1 MKISSGEK
9 NVTINLAAKEDLT
22 EKLGKRRGSVEEKKQ
37 SIFAG
42 DIDILKQEDKISD
55 KKTKAQRQALKSLMT
70 AYNVDK
76 SIDDMEEEQL
86 VKNKELEVLADEATK
101 EMENIDDLKEQA
113 KEKYGIEDDSQ
124 EQKDLELLLKQK
136 AILNHKSDET
146 LTEEEMT
153 RLQEMGPVTEYQKE
167 MLEYEDIKEEWG
179 KRYED
184 SVNAIKGINR
194 AISAIEVDRL
204 KSSPMVSAS
213 KEAEEI
219 MKAASKEIIG
229 MLKDEAV
236 KHIDE
241 KIKEEVE
248 KAEEIKEKK
257 EEEEAKKQEEVEK
270 KQASEVP
277 AENVGTAAK
286 IDEIQSKLEA
296 ELRKMK
302 DEILS
307 EDIKGLKVDKKA

>member
-1 MKISSGEK
+1 MKIRSEER

-70 AYNVDK
+70 AYDVDK

-86 VKNKELEVLADEATK
+86 VKNKELGVQADEASK
-101 EMENIDDLKEQA
+101 EMKNIDNLKEQA
-113 KEKYGIEDDSQ
+113 KETYGIEDDSQ

-136 AILNHKSDET
+136 AILGHKSDET

-167 MLEYEDIKEEWG
+167 MLEYEDIQEEWG
-179 KRYED
+179 KRYEA
-184 SVNAIKGINR
+184 SVDAIKVINR
-194 AISAIEVDRL
+194 LISATEVDRL

-219 MKAASKEIIG
+219 MRAASKEIIG
-229 MLKDEAV
+229 MLKDDAV

-270 KQASEVP
+270 KQVSEVP
-277 AENVGTAAK
+277 TEYVGTAAK

>member
-42 DIDILKQEDKISD
+42 DLDILKQEDKISD

-70 AYNVDK
+70 AYDVDK

-86 VKNKELEVLADEATK
+86 VRNKELEVQADEATK
-101 EMENIDDLKEQA
+101 EMENIDELKKQA
-113 KEKYGIEDDSQ
+113 KETYGIEDDSQ

-167 MLEYEDIKEEWG
+167 MLEYEDMQEEWG

-184 SVNAIKGINR
+184 SVNEIKGNNR

>member
-1 MKISSGEK
+1 MKISSEER

-70 AYNVDK
+70 AYDVDK

-86 VKNKELEVLADEATK
+86 VKNKELGVQADEASK
-101 EMENIDDLKEQA
+101 EMKNIDNLKEQA
-113 KEKYGIEDDSQ
+113 KETYGIEDDSQ

-136 AILNHKSDET
+136 AILGHKSDET

-153 RLQEMGPVTEYQKE
+153 RLQEMGSVTEYQKE
-167 MLEYEDIKEEWG
+167 MLEYEDIQEEWG
-179 KRYED
+179 KRYEA
-184 SVNAIKGINR
+184 SVDAIKVINR
-194 AISAIEVDRL
+194 LISATEVDRL

-229 MLKDEAV
+229 MLKDDAV

-277 AENVGTAAK
+277 TEYVGTAAK

>member
-1 MKISSGEK
+1 MKISSEER

-42 DIDILKQEDKISD
+42 DINILKQEDKISD

-70 AYNVDK
+70 AYDVDK

-86 VKNKELEVLADEATK
+86 VKNKELGVQADEASK
-101 EMENIDDLKEQA
+101 EMKNIDNLKEQA
-113 KEKYGIEDDSQ
+113 KETYGIEDDSQ

-136 AILNHKSDET
+136 AILGHKSDET

-167 MLEYEDIKEEWG
+167 MLEYEDIQEEWG
-179 KRYED
+179 KRYEA
-184 SVNAIKGINR
+184 SVDAIKVINR
-194 AISAIEVDRL
+194 LISATEVDRL

-229 MLKDEAV
+229 MLKDDAV

-277 AENVGTAAK
+277 TEYVGTAAK